1 MKRKCN
7 SSSKSSDTDSS
18 DGEFR
23 PYIPVLKRR
32 QMERE
37 KYRLLKTV
45 QGRKAAEEKGIEV
58 EEEEDRSKLSL
69 LDQHSELKKL
79 AAKSNETKM
88 DLQKEEEQRILK
100 SLEDSRA
107 LMSVGELARGV
118 QYSRP
123 LVTSWTPPG
132 YTRGWSKDRK
142 DKIRARHYIL
152 VEGDDVPCPLLDM
165 KEMKFP
171 KVMLRAMKRKG
182 IKHPTPIQM
191 QGLPVALS
199 GRDMIGIAFTGSG
212 KTLVFTLPLLMFCI
226 EQEMELPFEK
236 GEGPYGLIICP
247 SRELANQTAE
257 VLKYY
262 TKTAHEAGLPKI
274 KTVLCIG
281 GFSLKSQLDELKE
294 AVHIIVATPGRLMDL
309 LDKKSIRLTLCRY
322 LVLDE
327 ADRMVDVRFEEDIRT
342 IFSYFTAQRQTLLF
356 SATMPKKIQNFAMSA
371 LVSPVTVNVGRAG
384 AANKDVTQEVEYV
397 MPEAR
402 ICYLLKCLQKT
413 APPVLVFAEKKC
425 DVDDMHEYL
434 LLKGVKTAG
443 IHGGMSQEERR
454 SAVDE
459 FRAGNKD
466 VLVATDVASKGLDFP
481 EIKHVINFDMPGD
494 IENYVHRIGRTG
506 RSGNKGVATT
516 FINKSC
522 DKLVLLDLKHLLI
535 EAKQNVPPM
544 LEAVESREE
553 AYLDMDGQKGCSYC
567 GGPGHRITACPRL
580 ESVQQKQ
587 VGTVAR
593 GKDYLA
599 ETAADY

>member
-1 MKRKCN
+1 MKRRTEPDLH
-7 SSSKSSDTDSS
+7 SETDSS
-18 DGEFR
+18 EGEFR
-23 PYIPVLKRR
+23 PYIPVAKRR

-45 QGRKAAEEKGIEV
+45 QGRKEAEEKGLDP
-58 EEEEDRSKLSL
+58 EETEDRSRVSL

-79 AAKSNETKM
+79 AAKTNETKL
-88 DLQKEEEQRILK
+88 DLQKEEEQKILK

-118 QYSRP
+118 QYTRP
-123 LVTSWTPPG
+123 LLTSWSPPE
-132 YTRGWSKDRK
+132 YTQEWSRAKQ
-142 DKIRARHYIL
+142 DKIRSKHFIL
-152 VEGDDVPCPLLDM
+152 VEGENIPPPLLDM
-165 KEMKFP
+165 REMKLP
-171 KVMLRAMKRKG
+171 KVILQAMRRKG

-212 KTLVFTLPLLMFCI
+212 KTLVFILPLLIFCI
-226 EQEMELPFEK
+226 EQEKALPFEK

-257 VLKYY
+257 VLDYY
-262 TKTAHEAGLPKI
+262 TKATREVGLPRVR
-274 KTVLCIG
+274 TVLCIG
-281 GFSLKSQLDELKE
+281 GFSLKTQLDELRDP
-294 AVHIIVATPGRLMDL
+294 VHIIVATPGRLIDL
-309 LDKKSIRLTLCRY
+309 LDKKRIRLSLCRY

-327 ADRMVDVRFEEDIRT
+327 ADRMVDQRFEEDIRT

-402 ICYLLKCLQKT
+402 ICHLLNCLQKT

-443 IHGGMSQEERR
+443 IHGGMCQEERK
-454 SAVDE
+454 SAVED
-459 FRAGNKD
+459 FRAGSKD

-506 RSGNKGVATT
+506 RRGNKGVATT
-516 FINKSC
+516 FINKMC

-535 EAKQNVPPM
+535 EAKQTVPPM
-544 LEAVESREE
+544 LEAIESRED
-553 AYLDMDGQKGCSYC
+553 AYLDLDGHKGCSYC
-567 GGPGHRITACPRL
+567 GGPGHRITDCPRL

-587 VGTVAR
+587 VGTVTR

>member
-1 MKRKCN
+1 MKRK
-7 SSSKSSDTDSS
+7 SDSPDGSDTDSS
-18 DGEFR
+18 GEFK

-37 KYRLLKTV
+37 KFQLIKSV
-45 QGRKAAEEKGIEV
+45 QDRKAAEERGLGAP
-58 EEEEDRSKLSL
+58 EETVNKSRVSL
-69 LDQHSELKKL
+69 LDQHSDLRKL
-79 AAKSNETKM
+79 AAKSNETKL
-88 DLQKEEEQRILK
+88 DQQKEEEQRILK
-100 SLEDSRA
+100 SLEESRA
-107 LMSVGELARGV
+107 LMSVGELAKGV
-118 QYSRP
+118 QYSTP
-123 LVTSWTPPG
+123 LVTSWSPPR
-132 YTRGWSKDRK
+132 YTQLWDKEKQDR
-142 DKIRARHYIL
+142 IRAKHFIL
-152 VEGDDVPCPLLDM
+152 VDGDRVPCPLLSMRD
-165 KEMKFP
+165 MKFP
-171 KVMLRAMKRKG
+171 KCILQAMRRKG

-191 QGLPVALS
+191 QGLPVTLS

-212 KTLVFTLPLLMFCI
+212 KTLVFTLPLLMFCL
-226 EQEMELPFEK
+226 EQELALPFQKE
-236 GEGPYGLIICP
+236 EGPFGLIICP
-247 SRELANQTAE
+247 SRELAHQTTE

-262 TKTAHEAGLPKI
+262 SQAAHKAGMPI
-274 KTVLCIG
+274 VRIVLCIG
-281 GFSLKSQLDELKE
+281 GISVKTQLDELRE
-294 AVHIIVATPGRLMDL
+294 GAHILVGTPGRLMDL
-309 LDKKSIRLTLCRY
+309 LDKKRVSLSLCRY

-327 ADRMVDVRFEEDIRT
+327 ADRMVDIRFEEDIRT

-384 AANKDVTQEVEYV
+384 AANKDVRQEVEYV

-402 ICYLLKCLQKT
+402 ICYLLRCLQKT
-413 APPVLVFAEKKC
+413 APPVLIFAEKKS

-434 LLKGVKTAG
+434 LLKGVRTAG
-443 IHGGMSQEERR
+443 IHGGMCQEERR
-454 SAVDE
+454 SAVND
-459 FRAGNKD
+459 FRQGNKD

-481 EIKHVINFDMPGD
+481 EIKHVINFDMPED

-516 FINKSC
+516 FINKNC

-544 LEAVESREE
+544 LEAIESHEE
-553 AYLDMDGQKGCSYC
+553 AYLDIDGQKGCSYC
-567 GGPGHRITACPRL
+567 GGPGHRITDCPRL

-587 VGTVAR
+587 VGTMAR

>member
-1 MKRKCN
+1 MKRK
-7 SSSKSSDTDSS
+7 SHSPASSDSDSS
-18 DGEFR
+18 EEFR

-37 KYRLLKTV
+37 KYRLIRSV
-45 QGRKAAEEKGIEV
+45 QDRKAAEEKGLCPAES
-58 EEEEDRSKLSL
+58 EDKSKISL
-69 LDQHSELKKL
+69 LDQHSDLKKL
-79 AAKSNETKM
+79 AAKSSETKL
-88 DLQKEEEQRILK
+88 DLQKVEEQRILK

-118 QYSRP
+118 QYSTP
-123 LVTSWTPPG
+123 LVTSWSPPG
-132 YTRGWSKDRK
+132 YTQHWDK
-142 DKIRARHYIL
+142 DKQDRIRAKHYIL
-152 VEGDDVPCPLLDM
+152 VVGQNIPSPLLNMRD
-165 KEMKFP
+165 MKFP
-171 KVMLRAMKRKG
+171 KFVLQAMRRKG
-182 IKHPTPIQM
+182 IKQPTPIQM

-212 KTLVFTLPLLMFCI
+212 KTLVFILPLLMFCL
-226 EQEMELPFEK
+226 EQEIALPFQK
-236 GEGPYGLIICP
+236 GEGPFGLIICP
-247 SRELANQTAE
+247 SRELANQTTE

-262 TKTAHEAGLPKI
+262 SEAAEQAGMPEI
-274 KTVLCIG
+274 RTVLCIG
-281 GFSLKSQLDELKE
+281 GLSVKTQLDALREG
-294 AVHIIVATPGRLMDL
+294 AHIVVATPGRLMDL
-309 LDKKSIRLTLCRY
+309 LDKKRVCLSLCRY

-327 ADRMVDVRFEEDIRT
+327 ADRMVDLKFEEDIRT

-384 AANKDVTQEVEYV
+384 AANKDVIQEVEYV

-402 ICYLLKCLQKT
+402 ICYLLRCLQKT
-413 APPVLVFAEKKC
+413 APPVLVFAEKKS

-459 FRAGNKD
+459 FRGGNKD

-506 RSGNKGVATT
+506 RRGIKGVATT

-535 EAKQNVPPM
+535 EAKQCVPPM
-544 LEAVESREE
+544 LEAIESHEE
-553 AYLDMDGQKGCSYC
+553 AYLDLDGQKGCSYC
-567 GGPGHRITACPRL
+567 GGPGHRITDCPRL

-587 VGTVAR
+587 VGTMAR